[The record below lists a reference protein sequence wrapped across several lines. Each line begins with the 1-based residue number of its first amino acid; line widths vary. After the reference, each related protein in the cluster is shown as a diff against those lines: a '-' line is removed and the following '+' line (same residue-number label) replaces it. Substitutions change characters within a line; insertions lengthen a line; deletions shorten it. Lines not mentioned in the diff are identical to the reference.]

1 MVDVS
6 RRQEKEK
13 EEEES
18 IIIGEFEKN
27 CAWSFQILIAFE
39 TNFSFFEFKREVHR
53 YVDIGGNINV
63 NAKISNYKISVSS
76 RVPSIS
82 FWRRRT
88 SAAS

>member
-27 CAWSFQILIAFE
+27 CAWSFQILITFE

-53 YVDIGGNINV
+53 YRWNGNINV
-63 NAKISNYKISVSS
+63 NAKISNYKIFISS

>member
-13 EEEES
+13 EEES

-27 CAWSFQILIAFE
+27 CAWSFQILITFE
-39 TNFSFFEFKREVHR
+39 MNFSFFEFKREVR

-63 NAKISNYKISVSS
+63 NAKISNYKIFISS